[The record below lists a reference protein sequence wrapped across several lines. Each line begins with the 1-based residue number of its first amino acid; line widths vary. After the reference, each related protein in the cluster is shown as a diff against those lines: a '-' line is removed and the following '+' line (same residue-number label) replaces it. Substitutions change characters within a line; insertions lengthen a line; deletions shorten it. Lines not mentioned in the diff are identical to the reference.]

1 VIKLVRKVAA
11 VAAAAVAIK
20 EVSERFMESR
30 QPKKSAVRRFAPSG
44 GLLLAAGGG
53 IAYLAATGRLNGLL
67 NRKSEGSS
75 PRSEAGL

>member
-1 VIKLVRKVAA
+1 MVKLLRKVVAG
-11 VAAAAVAIK
+11 AAAAVAVK
-20 EVSERFMESR
+20 KLGERFAENR

-53 IAYLAATGRLNGLL
+53 LAYLAATGRLNGLL
-67 NRKSEGSS
+67 NRKSQGSS